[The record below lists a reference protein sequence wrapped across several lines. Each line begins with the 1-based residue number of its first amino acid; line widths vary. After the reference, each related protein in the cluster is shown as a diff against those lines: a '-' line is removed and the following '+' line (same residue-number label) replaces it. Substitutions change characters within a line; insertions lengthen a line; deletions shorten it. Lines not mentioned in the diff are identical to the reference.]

1 VPTYRVTSNQT
12 GFKIMIS
19 LQIKM
24 IREDEGDV
32 IFREFLT
39 MLFISRNNQRRI
51 FHTVFSWSNRENLS
65 DLMLLCNL
73 LDTNELRNK
82 PETMLFL

>member
-1 VPTYRVTSNQT
+1 MPTYRVTSNQT

-73 LDTNELRNK
+73 LDTKELRNK